1 MHRNK
6 FVLASAIAC
15 ALLSSAAGAE
25 NLLEVYQ
32 DAVQNDPLIRE
43 AEARREA
50 ALEVKPQARGL
61 LLPQVNIDGQ
71 WAQSDSD
78 SNSTFTQAVDQ
89 DGNPATP
96 PVIAIVNNEQ
106 SSDQDAWNYRAEATQ
121 TLFRWDQWQA
131 LKRADSQVALAEANY
146 RAAQQDL
153 LLRVSQAYF
162 DVLAA
167 EDTLSAA
174 DATLQAVTRQLEQAE
189 KRFEVGLIAI
199 TDVQE
204 SRAAHDS
211 ATAAVIAAKRV
222 LASTQEVLRELTGEA
237 YQTLS

>member
-1 MHRNK
+1 MHRNT

-71 WAQSDSD
+71 WAQSNSD

-89 DGNPATP
+89 DNDPNTP
-96 PVIAIVNNEQ
+96 PVIVQNRRH
-106 SSDQDAWNYRAEATQ
+106 SSSRFTSSGGGPTSTRWRFRATRAE
-121 TLFRWDQWQA
+121 
-131 LKRADSQVALAEANY
+131 S
-146 RAAQQDL
+146 
-153 LLRVSQAYF
+153 
-162 DVLAA
+162 
-167 EDTLSAA
+167 
-174 DATLQAVTRQLEQAE
+174 
-189 KRFEVGLIAI
+189 
-199 TDVQE
+199 
-204 SRAAHDS
+204 SR
-211 ATAAVIAAKRV
+211 
-222 LASTQEVLRELTGEA
+222 
-237 YQTLS
+237 

>member
-1 MHRNK
+1 MHRNT

-89 DGNPATP
+89 DNDPNTP
-96 PVIAIVNNEQ
+96 PGHRHRQQPAGDRPGLLELPGRG
-106 SSDQDAWNYRAEATQ
+106 DPDALPLGSVAAAEARGRRRSPWPRPTIAPRSR
-121 TLFRWDQWQA
+121 TCCCGYRRPISTCWPPRTRCRRPRRPCRRSPASSSRPRSASRW
-131 LKRADSQVALAEANY
+131 
-146 RAAQQDL
+146 
-153 LLRVSQAYF
+153 
-162 DVLAA
+162 
-167 EDTLSAA
+167 
-174 DATLQAVTRQLEQAE
+174 
-189 KRFEVGLIAI
+189 G
-199 TDVQE
+199 
-204 SRAAHDS
+204 
-211 ATAAVIAAKRV
+211 
-222 LASTQEVLRELTGEA
+222 
-237 YQTLS
+237 